1 MVGLRWKKCDFHL
14 HTTESQCYKADDTV
28 ESWVDAVQNA
38 GLQCIAVTDHNS
50 YKKIDEIIK
59 ASEKKKIIVFPG
71 VEVTC
76 DSSKVHILCIFDRNK
91 DGDYVRDFLSKIDI
105 SGDQVGNPA
114 GCLRKNVLDVC
125 SIAKDNGAIV
135 IAAHID
141 EYNGISEMSAAAQDE
156 ILDRKYIDAVQVV
169 NKSIWDAYGLE
180 KDTVKLLNRLSEKY
194 GREISEEVTE
204 KWRKAYKRAKDLN
217 FPMIASS
224 DNPSGLHKSEHGLW
238 GIGKRYTWLKL
249 EEHPTL
255 ESIRQAFLS
264 SDTRVVLDEE
274 SENIPDRDP
283 EYWIESVELNKSI
296 VNPHTSITVEFNPQL
311 NAIIGGRGSGKST
324 IVRLLTGALQ
334 SLDADK
340 IKEIQDDQKNFY
352 KSTKNGQGIFDKE
365 SKVSVTLLR
374 AGIKYRISIDNIQSM
389 DSQNISIEKC
399 AGDDKWEP
407 VNIDFLR
414 LFKAQIFTQKQI
426 FEIAKTPNALLGI
439 IDSDLENASDLK
451 KKIEA
456 SEHSVLEKKSIV
468 RNLEKDIAE
477 ETKFRTN
484 LVDVNDRIEVYKNSG
499 ISGIL
504 EQKSKFQL
512 EKNELESYL
521 GTSTNNATSLKTYLT
536 NMQIPDYNNEKIEDS
551 SLRKLLDEHKNSVE
565 KVFNSIE
572 QLRMQYAELNGQLQ
586 SSIECSQWKEDF
598 SNNEKKYKEKCE
610 ELREKNINVD
620 KLDELIQSRSEMQ
633 KKIDDIGDKKNK
645 IVVARSDVKK
655 AENNYINNINLLR
668 EERTRFLD
676 SIIGKDSD
684 VVIEIIPFGDGN
696 DFVEQIHNIIGKK
709 GSSFEDDLF
718 SIVSQMKFDQGRN
731 IEIELEAFRKRMRK
745 IRSEGKDDQLS
756 TYFTR
761 EIVNLTAE
769 DFDKLVTFY
778 PGDRLKVSY
787 RSGDKGKLIPLSS
800 ASAGQKT
807 TAILTFAMAYGENPL
822 ILDQPEDDLDN
833 KLVYDL
839 VVKRLKNAK
848 RKRQIIVVTHNANI
862 PVNGDSEYVIAMD
875 STSQDVRI
883 KETGTIDD
891 DNIRKEICDVME
903 GTQYAFRKRAEK
915 YHLHIVE

>member
-14 HTTESQCYKADDTV
+14 HTMESQCYKADDTV

-59 ASEKKKIIVFPG
+59 VSEKKKIIVFPG

-91 DGDYVRDFLSKIDI
+91 DGDYIRDFLSKIDI

-114 GCLRKNVLDVC
+114 GSLRKSVLDVC
-125 SIAKDNGAIV
+125 STAKEKGAIV

-141 EYNGISEMSAAAQDE
+141 EYNGISEMSAAVQEE

-169 NKSIWDAYGLE
+169 NKSIWDSYTLE
-180 KDTVKLLNRLSEKY
+180 KDAVKLSSRLSDKY

-204 KWRKAYKRAKDLN
+204 KWRKAYERAKNLN

-274 SENIPDRDP
+274 SEDIPDRDP
-283 EYWIESVELNKSI
+283 EYWIESVKLNKSI
-296 VNPHTSITVEFNPQL
+296 VNPHTSIAVEFNPQL

-334 SLDADK
+334 SLDAEE

-365 SKVSVTLLR
+365 SKVLVTLLR
-374 AGIKYRISIDNIQSM
+374 AGTKYRISIDNIQSM

-399 AGDDKWEP
+399 VRDDEWES
-407 VNIDFLR
+407 VNSDFLR
-414 LFKAQIFTQKQI
+414 LLKAQIFTQKQI
-426 FEIAKTPNALLGI
+426 FEIAKTPNALLRI
-439 IDSDLENASDLK
+439 IDSDLKNASDLK
-451 KKIEA
+451 KKIEV
-456 SEHSVLEKKSIV
+456 SEHSVLERKSV
-468 RNLEKDIAE
+468 VHNLEKDIAE
-477 ETKFRTN
+477 ETKLRTD
-484 LVDVNDRIEVYKNSG
+484 LVDVNDRIKVYKNSG
-499 ISGIL
+499 ISDLL

-512 EKNELESYL
+512 AENELELYL
-521 GTSTNNATSLKTYLT
+521 EISSNNANSLNEYLI
-536 NMQIPDYNNEKIEDS
+536 NNQIPDYNKEKIEDS

-565 KVFNSIE
+565 KIFSSIK
-572 QLRMQYAELNGQLQ
+572 QLRSQYVKLNGQLHNR
-586 SSIECSQWKEDF
+586 IEGSPWKDGIN
-598 SNNEKKYKEKCE
+598 NNEKKYKEKCE

-620 KLDELIQSRSEMQ
+620 RLDELIQSRSELQ
-633 KKIDDIGDKKNK
+633 KKIDNIGDKKNQL
-645 IVVARSDVKK
+645 ITARSDVKK
-655 AENNYINNINLLR
+655 AENDYISNINLLR
-668 EERTRFLD
+668 KERTKFLN

-684 VVIEIIPFGDGN
+684 VVIEIIPYGDGN
-696 DFVEQIHNIIGKK
+696 DFVAQVHNIIGKK
-709 GSSFEDDLF
+709 GSSFEDDLL
-718 SIVSQMKFDQGRN
+718 SIVSQMEFDRGRN
-731 IEIELEAFRKRMRK
+731 IEKKLKDFREQMEK
-745 IRSEGKDDQLS
+745 IRAGEKDDHLS

-761 EIVNLTAE
+761 EIVNLSVE

-787 RSGDKGKLIPLSS
+787 RSGDSGKLIPLSS

-839 VVKRLKNAK
+839 IVKRLKDAK

-875 STSQDVRI
+875 STSQDVKI

-903 GTQYAFRKRAEK
+903 GTQYAFKKRAEK